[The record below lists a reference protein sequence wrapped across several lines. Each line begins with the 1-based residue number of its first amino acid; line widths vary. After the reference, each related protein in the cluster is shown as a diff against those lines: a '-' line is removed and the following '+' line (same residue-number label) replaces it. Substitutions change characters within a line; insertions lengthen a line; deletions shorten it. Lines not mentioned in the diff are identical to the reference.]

1 MQINVLALFH
11 FEKLLTVGVGVYN
24 CAWVLTCFT
33 GQTAVLLYIHPQIKL
48 STVTCAGVVVTF
60 LFFTFFI
67 VLNSCTLN
75 CFVFSMQAKSICSF
89 LY

>member
-60 LFFTFFI
+60 LFFYI
-67 VLNSCTLN
+67 LH
-75 CFVFSMQAKSICSF
+75 CFKQLYIKLFCIFNASKKHLLFS
-89 LY
+89 